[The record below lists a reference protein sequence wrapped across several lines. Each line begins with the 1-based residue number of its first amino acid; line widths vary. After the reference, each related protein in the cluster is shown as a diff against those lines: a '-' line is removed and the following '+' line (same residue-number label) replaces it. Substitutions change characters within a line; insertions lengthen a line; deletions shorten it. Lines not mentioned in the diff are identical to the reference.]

1 MLPLLPHI
9 AELLLI
15 RAPPVELARR
25 LTLTNWA
32 LRNQQPSIIIHTTT
46 TMRSTLRLLANVK
59 PRYLEPF
66 TPTGLT
72 GLFTHPS
79 PRPTLIFLYTN
90 TLQKLQSFPET
101 SAYRQSVEA
110 LTRHRLQI
118 VESQKPPGFDAWLER
133 AKKTIGAEPERFA
146 QLQLKNGAFAY
157 AASQERDFSDEARG
171 KEWDGEDISATT
183 EGPTRTAAEEAE
195 WIKIIEEGSESADN
209 ETDFHE
215 VSMKWESEPALEA
228 DQISEIEQKIG
239 AGLIEEVIQV
249 AEAESKLVDELYKA
263 KVWEELEEKPAPGQW
278 TYFER
283 GN

>member
-1 MLPLLPHI
+1 MLPLLPHV

-15 RAPPVELARR
+15 RAPTVELARR

-101 SAYRQSVEA
+101 SAYRQS
-110 LTRHRLQI
+110 
-118 VESQKPPGFDAWLER
+118 PPGFDAWLER

-157 AASQERDFSDEARG
+157 AASQERDFSDEGRG
-171 KEWDGEDISATT
+171 KEWDGEGMSATT

-239 AGLIEEVIQV
+239 AGLIEEIIQV

>member
-1 MLPLLPHI
+1 MK
-9 AELLLI
+9 
-15 RAPPVELARR
+15 
-25 LTLTNWA
+25 
-32 LRNQQPSIIIHTTT
+32 
-46 TMRSTLRLLANVK
+46 STLRLLANVK

-66 TPTGLT
+66 APTGLT

-90 TLQKLQSFPET
+90 TLQKLQSFPES

-118 VESQKPPGFDAWLER
+118 VESQKPPGFDTWLER

-171 KEWDGEDISATT
+171 KEWDGESLSATT
-183 EGPTRTAAEEAE
+183 EGPTRTPEEEAE
-195 WIKIIEEGSESADN
+195 WIKIIEEGSESAEN

-228 DQISEIEQKIG
+228 DQIAEIEQKIG
-239 AGLIEEVIQV
+239 AGLIEEIIQV
-249 AEAESKLVDELYKA
+249 AESESKLVDELYKA

>member
-1 MLPLLPHI
+1 LNKTVLPLLPHVTG
-9 AELLLI
+9 LQLI
-15 RAPPVELARR
+15 RIPTIELARR

-32 LRNQQPSIIIHTTT
+32 LRNQHLSNIIHTTT
-46 TMRSTLRLLANVK
+46 TMRSTLRLLANAK

-66 TPTGLT
+66 APTGLT

-171 KEWDGEDISATT
+171 KEWDGEGLSATT
-183 EGPTRTAAEEAE
+183 EGPTRTPAEEAE
-195 WIKIIEEGSESADN
+195 WIKIIEEGSESANN

-215 VSMKWESEPALEA
+215 ISMKWESEPALEA
-228 DQISEIEQKIG
+228 DQYAIPSP
-239 AGLIEEVIQV
+239 
-249 AEAESKLVDELYKA
+249 ELLCK
-263 KVWEELEEKPAPGQW
+263 
-278 TYFER
+278 
-283 GN
+283 